1 MGLSYL
7 ELDILFEKKAKTKKF
22 REFQVNLA
30 NSGYFSLSRPERT
43 GSAWRGY

>member
-1 MGLSYL
+1 LSYL

-22 REFQVNLA
+22 RELQVNLA
-30 NSGYFSLSRPERT
+30 NSGYFSLSRPERN